1 MCSDLFCLIH
11 FSVQAVVLQG
21 QLLDVQE
28 DGGAEAEGVDQGVRE
43 TGEEDQGAQVPR
55 TVEEEGRGQ
64 TEECAH

>member
-1 MCSDLFCLIH
+1 M
-11 FSVQAVVLQG
+11 QTVVLQG

-43 TGEEDQGAQVPR
+43 TGEENQGAQVSR